1 MCVCCALVV
10 SDGGDHALL
19 SSELTAII
27 HGILLAGG
35 KLCALYGATRID
47 CASFFPPKVQVLFII
62 VLQHVLFN
70 HMRIL
75 DISDKAT
82 FLFQRE

>member
-1 MCVCCALVV
+1 MKYYILSAIVFFVCVCCALVV

-35 KLCALYGATRID
+35 KLCALYGAARID
-47 CASFFPPKVQVLFII
+47 CASFFPQSPSII
-62 VLQHVLFN
+62 YYRV
-70 HMRIL
+70 
-75 DISDKAT
+75 AT
-82 FLFQRE
+82 CAV

>member
-1 MCVCCALVV
+1 MKYYILSAIVFLCVCWALVV

-47 CASFFPPKVQVLFII
+47 CASFFPKSPSII
-62 VLQHVLFN
+62 YYRV
-70 HMRIL
+70 
-75 DISDKAT
+75 AT
-82 FLFQRE
+82 CAV